1 MHDHGKKA
9 EEWIAEAE
17 AYLQDRYDFIRR
29 ASGHSLAPTFAID
42 PPLESGEAE
51 HFVRG
56 LEERIFS
63 IDDEGYVQSRVLPL
77 PASNG
82 TQNRILALFWH
93 RAGRRFLFREGVCQL
108 ATVAALTLKYGWGLD
123 RIEMEPTFPG
133 LPRLAWAVDIVLRNA
148 DRSIIACCEVKRD
161 DRELDQ
167 LVAGFRH
174 CCGAGPHRRD
184 ECLFGKNHPKYDLCA
199 VLKPAYFMAT
209 SPGREICFRLSHAGG
224 AVTIAKELQ
233 HLIALADVM
242 TA

>member
-1 MHDHGKKA
+1 MHDRGKRA

-17 AYLQDRYDFIRR
+17 AHLQDRYDRIRR
-29 ASGHSLAPTFAID
+29 AWGNSLAPTFVID
-42 PPLESGEAE
+42 PPLDAGEAE
-51 HFVRG
+51 YFVRG

-77 PASNG
+77 PASKA
-82 TQNRILALFWH
+82 TQKRILALFWR
-93 RAGRRFLFREGVCQL
+93 RADRRFLFREGVCQL
-108 ATVAALTLKYGWGLD
+108 ATVAALTLKYGWELD
-123 RIEMEPTFPG
+123 RIEMEPTFPD

-148 DRSIIACCEVKRD
+148 DRAIIACCEVKRD

-184 ECLFGKNHPKYDLCA
+184 ECRFGKNHPKYDLCA

-209 SPGREICFRLSHAGG
+209 SPGREICFRLSHNGDTVA
-224 AVTIAKELQ
+224 IAQESQ
-233 HLIALADVM
+233 RLIAPADVT